1 VGARLAAAAGFA
13 VAALLLAGCGSSGHS
28 AKSTQSTTAKPE
40 AGSVAALLARPGPN
54 INVVPGT
61 EDFAP
66 GPVRFSFLLVNNQG
80 AVLTRPG
87 VRVWVAT
94 SNDARPFA
102 TATASIEPVGVPGA
116 DVDGGDVTQL
126 YVAHFAVPKA
136 GTYTLGFEAPGKKP
150 AQASTTIKVRSTPQ
164 APAVGSQAIASDTP
178 TIASTRGN
186 FRLLTTRTPPD
197 KGLLQYSVAGSLAA
211 HKPFVVVF
219 ATPKFCTSRT
229 CGPVVDVVDA
239 VRKQLASTGVRF
251 IHVEVYKNNNPGLG
265 YNQWFK
271 QWHLPTEPWTFLVG
285 ADGKIKQRF
294 EGSVSPGELA
304 AAVKQYLT

>member
-1 VGARLAAAAGFA
+1 VGARFAGAAVVVAAAIF
-13 VAALLLAGCGSSGHS
+13 VAGCGSSTHS
-28 AKSTQSTTAKPE
+28 GKATQATATPV

-54 INVVPGT
+54 VNVIPGT

-80 AVLTRPG
+80 AVLTRPR

-94 SNDARPFA
+94 SNDAKPFA
-102 TATASIEPVGVPGA
+102 TSAASIEPVGVPGA
-116 DVDGGDVTQL
+116 NVDGSDVTHL
-126 YVAHFAVPKA
+126 YVVHFAVPKA
-136 GTYTLGFEAPGKKP
+136 GTYSLGFDVPGTKP
-150 AQASTTIKVRSTPQ
+150 AQASTTIKVRSQPQ

-178 TIASTRGN
+178 TIASTNGN

-304 AAVKQYLT
+304 AAVTQYLT

>member
-1 VGARLAAAAGFA
+1 MLV
-13 VAALLLAGCGSSGHS
+13 AGCGSSAHR
-28 AKSTQSTTAKPE
+28 AESTTE
-40 AGSVAALLARPGPN
+40 NLGSTSIAALLARPGPN
-54 INVVPGT
+54 INVIPGT

-66 GPVRFSFLLVNNQG
+66 GAVRFSFLLVNNQG

-87 VRVWVAT
+87 VRVWAAT
-94 SNDARPFA
+94 SNDATPFA
-102 TATASIEPVGVPGA
+102 ATTASVEPVGIPGA
-116 DVDGGDVTQL
+116 EGDAGDVTRL
-126 YVAHFAVPKA
+126 YVAHFSVPSA
-136 GTYTLGFEAPGKKP
+136 GNYTLGFALPGTKP
-150 AQASTTIKVRSTPQ
+150 AQASTTIKVRSQPQ

-178 TIASTRGN
+178 TIASTHGN

-251 IHVEVYKNNNPGLG
+251 IHVEVYKDNNPGLG

-304 AAVKQYLT
+304 AAVKRYLT